1 MGVES
6 LNVSSIKN
14 KNIQKQCLKCP
25 NTSTSRLEL
34 ISSPISTN
42 IHKTRKIPTEN
53 EFQNIKNDQSKN
65 KKYNKIKN
73 TIIDTNNKKEID
85 ENKNKEL
92 FLNNQ
97 IMKNDNRLNTN
108 GNNQLSFNCNCIGKY
123 SYKNTEAIT
132 IIKNDTNEN
141 NNFNTYYST
150 ERKTFDKNDMTN
162 NKINKSK
169 TNKTNNCGNSS
180 VNNKNPK
187 NSINSISKAKTSNK
201 TNSNLNINQNIKDN
215 LIEKNEKESEK
226 EKLCLDLEIL
236 NSWNL
241 PIGLQLHIDQYGLK
255 NSIRNEKDSI
265 TYFGYQKE
273 EELNTNPYIDYL
285 LGPKDQEYDEQFMGK
300 HFQIRFD
307 WNTKK
312 YYIKDLGNGFGTFIK
327 LINETKIKDNLL
339 INIGETYIVFSFNNE
354 NENELMI
361 KIFTGDEQCCTY
373 IFNSNH
379 NPCIIIGRDTSCD
392 IIVED
397 KMLSRVHCC
406 INYKEKENNEKCW
419 YIKDG
424 NMEGK
429 KSTNDTWF
437 YSAEETLIYDKM
449 IFKTNHIL
457 FKCIYK

>member
-1 MGVES
+1 M
-6 LNVSSIKN
+6 
-14 KNIQKQCLKCP
+14 KCP

-34 ISSPISTN
+34 ISYPISTN
-42 IHKTRKIPTEN
+42 IRQPPKIPTEN
-53 EFQNIKNDQSKN
+53 EFQNIKSDQSSN
-65 KKYNKIKN
+65 KRYNKIKN
-73 TIIDTNNKKEID
+73 IIINKKEID
-85 ENKNKEL
+85 ENKENKDKE
-92 FLNNQ
+92 NQ
-97 IMKNDNRLNTN
+97 ITKNDNRSNTN
-108 GNNQLSFNCNCIGKY
+108 GNNQVSFNCNCIGKY

-141 NNFNTYYST
+141 NNINTYYST
-150 ERKTFDKNDMTN
+150 DRKTFDKIDMTN
-162 NKINKSK
+162 NKINNSK
-169 TNKTNNCGNSS
+169 TDKTNNCGNSS
-180 VNNKNPK
+180 VNKKNSK
-187 NSINSISKAKTSNK
+187 NSINSISKAKTNNK
-201 TNSNLNINQNIKDN
+201 TNSNLNTNKNIKEN

-265 TYFGYQKE
+265 TYFGYQTE
-273 EELNTNPYIDYL
+273 EELNTNVYIDYL

-300 HFQIRFD
+300 HFQIRYD

-339 INIGETYIVFSFNNE
+339 INIGETYIVFSFSDE

-361 KIFTGDEQCCTY
+361 KLFTGDEQCNTY
-373 IFNSNH
+373 IFNSDNQ
-379 NPCIIIGRDTSCD
+379 PCIIIGRDSSLCD

-397 KMLSRVHCC
+397 KMLSRQHCC
-406 INYKEKENNEKCW
+406 INYKENENHEKGW

-424 NMEGK
+424 NMKGK